1 MVEADAKAALDW
13 LLKRSRS
20 SEAIPRHRAKRDKTV
35 EADADD
41 IVERAK
47 LADAVQKKD
56 PVEKKNLYSGIVDQ
70 LTNQFNIS
78 DPVPTNGRECVAGV
92 GPNDNYSSYFVFTI
106 IYSLFVIS

>member
-20 SEAIPRHRAKRDKTV
+20 SEAIPRHRAKRDKTL

-47 LADAVQKKD
+47 LVDAVQKKT
-56 PVEKKNLYSGIVDQ
+56 Q
-70 LTNQFNIS
+70 
-78 DPVPTNGRECVAGV
+78 
-92 GPNDNYSSYFVFTI
+92 
-106 IYSLFVIS
+106 